1 LTPEGTVYFE
11 SLKNDDKWH
20 NEFYEKLR
28 EELVIA
34 IPTDLEWITTTDRV
48 ETDTSISSDSP
59 KQIFL
64 SINIEKLKKNKTE

>member
-1 LTPEGTVYFE
+1 LTPEGTKYFE
-11 SLKNDDKWH
+11 SLKDDKRK
-20 NEFYEKLR
+20 EFYEKLR
-28 EELVIA
+28 KELADA
-34 IPTDLEWITTTDRV
+34 IPVSLERIVTTERV